1 MLYCIVNPF
10 LQYFSVCFFTMTHGK
25 LITVGQG
32 K

>member
-10 LQYFSVCFFTMTHGK
+10 YNILVFVFTMTHGK